1 MRFDSIKSR
10 LALMTCVCVLG
21 MGLLVG
27 SQHYFSQQ
35 QYQLQQH
42 QSQLLRMG
50 QDLLQMRR
58 HEKDFLLRHN
68 PRYFERFSE
77 RAEILNGRLQT
88 ITPLFAT
95 YQLPVEQ
102 GEQLAQGLY
111 LYQQLFRR
119 VVSLQSEIGL
129 SPVKGL
135 LYDLSNTEQNLL
147 RQNDFGYA
155 TVMRNQFDETRLA
168 VRNYQLSRDSFYRDE
183 AEQTLSRL
191 AGRLN
196 PDSPSVAILR
206 DYRNIFSKLAD
217 AYQALGVTHNDGL
230 RGQFRRQAHHVE
242 ASLQRIDQALQP
254 ILENQQQQVKLYSLT
269 IAGLTSVALVLI
281 LVKSFATF
289 HRAFANFVMFFYRCK
304 RQYQKI
310 DPRQLGFA
318 EFKSLAELANEM
330 VESRRDI
337 EQKLATAEARL
348 ASEQPP
354 SPSQHTGKAT

>member
-27 SQHYFSQQ
+27 SQHYFSEQQYRLQQ
-35 QYQLQQH
+35 Q

-77 RAEILNGRLQT
+77 RADTLNGRLQT
-88 ITPLFAT
+88 IAPLFAT
-95 YQLPVEQ
+95 HDLPQEQ
-102 GEQLAQGLY
+102 ATQLAKGLY
-111 LYQQLFRR
+111 QYQQLFQQ
-119 VVSLQSEIGL
+119 VVSLQTQIGL
-129 SPVKGL
+129 SPAQGE
-135 LYDLSNTEQNLL
+135 LYSLSNTEQKLL
-147 RQNDFGYA
+147 RQPDFGYGSVIR
-155 TVMRNQFDETRLA
+155 TQFDEARLA
-168 VRNYQLSRDSFYRDE
+168 VRNYQLSRDSFYRE
-183 AEQTLSRL
+183 KAEQTLSKLADRL
-191 AGRLN
+191 E
-196 PDSPSVAILR
+196 PDTAAVMMLQE
-206 DYRNIFSKLAD
+206 YRGTFTRLAD
-217 AYQALGVTHNDGL
+217 AYHTLGVTHNDGL

-242 ASLQRIDQALQP
+242 ALLQRIDQALQP
-254 ILENQQQQVKLYSLT
+254 ILEKQQQQVKLYSLT
-269 IAGLTSVALVLI
+269 IAGLASVALLLI

-304 RQYQKI
+304 RQYQKM

-337 EQKLATAEARL
+337 EHKLANAEAEL
-348 ASEQPP
+348 ASARENLPER
-354 SPSQHTGKAT
+354 HTGKAI